1 MNIRYIPTWLGLLL
15 TLYLVSGCNRVY
27 DDLSGCLGNTI
38 VFSYLADD
46 NQEHLQE
53 YVDNIDV
60 FIFDAKNEILVERHR
75 LERERLLSSLEVTLP
90 EGNYKVVA
98 VGNALTET
106 IISKEDSYKGSSVSR
121 PELIEKDGRASG
133 TFDRLYL
140 GETTIT
146 SKVMNKSRDVVR
158 LYSQH
163 VKIHA
168 VVLSDDDNNS
178 QTWFEQNKEEGF
190 RLTMEPLSARFYF
203 SGQRDGE
210 TSFDLPFVAGEKN
223 DRFVLDFNTLRFDD
237 KDPLTIRLIQG
248 GKILCTVDVAQYIA
262 RYPDQ
267 LRITGRQEAV
277 LPLFFRQ
284 NSLSLSISV
293 EPWEAIDVVPITN

>member
-15 TLYLVSGCNRVY
+15 TLYLVSGCDRVY

-90 EGNYKVVA
+90 EGDYKVVA

-106 IISKEDSYKGSSVSR
+106 IISKEDSYKDSSVSR

-178 QTWFEQNKEEGF
+178 QAWFEQNKEEGF

-203 SGQRDGE
+203 SGQRNGE

>member
-15 TLYLVSGCNRVY
+15 TLYLVSGCDRVY

-90 EGNYKVVA
+90 EGDYKVVA

-190 RLTMEPLSARFYF
+190 RLTMEPLSARFHF

>member
-15 TLYLVSGCNRVY
+15 TLYLVTACDRVY

-53 YVDNIDV
+53 YVDGIDV
-60 FIFDAKNEILVERHR
+60 FIFDAKGEVLVERHH
-75 LERERLLSSLEVTLP
+75 LERERLLSPLEVTLP
-90 EGNYKVVA
+90 EGDY
-98 VGNALTET
+98 
-106 IISKEDSYKGSSVSR
+106 KEDSYKGSSVSR
-121 PELIEKDGRASG
+121 PELMEKDGRASG

-140 GETTIT
+140 GETAIT
-146 SKVMNKSRDVVR
+146 SKVMNESRDVVR

-178 QTWFEQNKEEGF
+178 QTWFEQNKEAGF
-190 RLTMEPLSARFYF
+190 RLTMESLSARFYL
-203 SGQRDGE
+203 SGQRAGE
-210 TSFDLPFVAGEKN
+210 TSFDLPFVTGEEN

-237 KDPLTIRLIQG
+237 KDPLTIRLMQG
-248 GKILCTVDVAQYIA
+248 DKVLCSVDISHNIPS
-262 RYPDQ
+262 RY
-267 LRITGRQEAV
+267 G
-277 LPLFFRQ
+277 
-284 NSLSLSISV
+284 
-293 EPWEAIDVVPITN
+293 

>member
-90 EGNYKVVA
+90 EGDYKVVA

-106 IISKEDSYKGSSVSR
+106 IISKEDSYKDSSVSR

>member
-15 TLYLVSGCNRVY
+15 TLYLVSGCDRVY

-90 EGNYKVVA
+90 EGDYKVVA